1 MKQSNLKKLAVR
13 SFELIT
19 KGKFSWIPSSLA
31 FQFFISFIPLLFVL
45 IIFVTQHIVNDQYI
59 LASLSKI
66 GPIGPIMNNFIN
78 YVRNDFGN
86 VNIITLLIL
95 IGYSIYLSSGAISGI
110 MYAVESLYGF
120 KQHHFVLTK
129 LIAVLINILLIVL
142 ILLTIL
148 VVNILPSVLDFLNIN
163 IGYNYLLIMLLPIL
177 FIIIL
182 AVFYMV
188 CVFRVKLRDLYK
200 GALFS
205 TIAIYIIIIGAN
217 FLLFSKNRDL
227 IYGSLASMILIAYFI
242 YFVSQ
247 FIYFGLSINVAD
259 YQLKQEGAYD
269 KHSKKSRQTRKRS

>member
-1 MKQSNLKKLAVR
+1 MKLNNLKKLAVR

-45 IIFVTQHIVNDQYI
+45 IIFVTQHIVNDKYI

-78 YVRNDFGN
+78 YVQNDFGN

-110 MYAVESLYGF
+110 MYAVESFYGF
-120 KQHHFVLTK
+120 KQRHFVITK
-129 LIAVLINILLIVL
+129 LIAVLINILLIIL

-188 CVFRVKLRDLYK
+188 CVFRVKLSDLYK

-217 FLLFSKNRDL
+217 FLLFSQNRDL

-269 KHSKKSRQTRKRS
+269 KHRKKSRQTRKRS